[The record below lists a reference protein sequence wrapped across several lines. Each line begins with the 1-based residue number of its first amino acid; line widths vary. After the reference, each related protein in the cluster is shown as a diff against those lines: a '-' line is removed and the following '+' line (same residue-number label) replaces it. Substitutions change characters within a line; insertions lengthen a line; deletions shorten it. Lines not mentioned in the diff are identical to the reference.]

1 MAWLPLTP
9 DTCWTWS
16 HIVPGAHHQ
25 LVRLDQTNQQQQYCA
40 TLHTND
46 QVKTTST
53 VQTVQLGCIN
63 LLDVIHTGRFT
74 VLLLQL
80 KF

>member
-16 HIVPGAHHQ
+16 HIVPGGHHQ
-25 LVRLDQTNQQQQYCA
+25 LVRLDQTNQNNNTE

-46 QVKTTST
+46 QVKITST
-53 VQTVQLGCIN
+53 VQTVQMGCIN